1 MNDPVSQELERRA
14 HLEMPWRRALL
25 GAFAIHLA
33 VIAALL
39 LTPTHRQRALRLPK
53 IQVRLTAAILPAA
66 PASTAPAGAVPARP
80 RAPVPSPKPAVKKKA
95 EPQPRHPLPAKKPVR
110 EAPAAREEP
119 EVAGTGNAGAPV
131 VPGQQRAASGGI
143 ALGVAAGGEDQ
154 RFPFTY
160 YLNRVLALIESNWF
174 RPPVSAETRCQVR
187 CVIDRSGR
195 LVEAGL
201 EQESPSPAFD
211 RAALRA
217 VYASA
222 PFPPLPQGFGGTTL
236 TLHLEFGQ

>member
-66 PASTAPAGAVPARP
+66 PAGTAPAGAVPARP

-95 EPQPRHPLPAKKPVR
+95 EPQPRHPLPAKKPVPPEKSPR
-110 EAPAAREEP
+110 LRALATLALRSSQDSSAPPLAGSPWALQPAAR
-119 EVAGTGNAGAPV
+119 T
-131 VPGQQRAASGGI
+131 SG
-143 ALGVAAGGEDQ
+143 
-154 RFPFTY
+154 FPS
-160 YLNRVLALIESNWF
+160 R
-174 RPPVSAETRCQVR
+174 
-187 CVIDRSGR
+187 
-195 LVEAGL
+195 
-201 EQESPSPAFD
+201 
-211 RAALRA
+211 
-217 VYASA
+217 
-222 PFPPLPQGFGGTTL
+222 TT
-236 TLHLEFGQ
+236 